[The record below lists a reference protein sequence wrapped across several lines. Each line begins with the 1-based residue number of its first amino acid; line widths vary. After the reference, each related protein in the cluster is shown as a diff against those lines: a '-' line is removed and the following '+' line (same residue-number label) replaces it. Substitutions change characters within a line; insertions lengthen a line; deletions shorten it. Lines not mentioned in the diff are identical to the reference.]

1 VANVKTEMGFTVE
14 IKINTG
20 QLSRCGRLKK
30 VVSGTILGFM
40 VSAPAVAALSLE
52 RAIAIAQQY
61 DPWLDGSAHRERAL
75 EAQSIAA
82 GSLPDPMVSAGF
94 ANLPTD
100 SFDFDQEA
108 MTQFKLALSQVF
120 PRGDSRQLQQKQL
133 QLMGAEQPYQRDD
146 RRAHVAVKVSHL
158 WLDAYRASESIR
170 LIEQDR
176 GLFEHLVDVAQSN
189 YSTALAGARQQDLVR
204 AQLEMT
210 LLEDRLTVL
219 YQQQEV
225 SRSMLTQW
233 LLSSDGIITGV
244 ASEALPDQ
252 LPTIALVNPGLL
264 QTGTAVSAQDI
275 AAYLLRHPAI
285 LRVDQKIAASRA
297 GIELAEQKYQP
308 QWQVNA
314 SYGYRDDD
322 PMGDDRADFFSI
334 GVAFDLPLFT
344 SKRQDQQV
352 RSAAAES
359 ESVRTERALILRR
372 MIAEFDSQRS
382 RLHRLEQRR
391 ELYRTRLL
399 EEMHEQA
406 EASLTAY
413 TNDDG
418 DFAEVVRARI
428 AELNAR
434 VDALNIDVDRLK
446 IIAELNYFFATASV
460 NAGGKK

>member
-1 VANVKTEMGFTVE
+1 MANVKTEMGFIVE
-14 IKINTG
+14 IVINAG
-20 QLSRCGRLKK
+20 QLSRYGRLKIC
-30 VVSGTILGFM
+30 VLGAIIGFM
-40 VSAPAVAALSLE
+40 VAAPALASLSLE
-52 RAIAIAQQY
+52 RAIAMAQQH
-61 DPWLDGSAHRERAL
+61 DPWLVGSEHRERAL
-75 EAQSIAA
+75 EAQSISA

-100 SFDFDQEA
+100 SFDFNQEA
-108 MTQFKLALSQVF
+108 MTQFKLGLSQVF
-120 PRGDSRQLQQKQL
+120 PRGDSRGLQQKQL
-133 QLMGAEQPYQRDD
+133 RLMGGEQPYHRDD
-146 RRAHVAVKVSHL
+146 RRAQVTVRVSHL
-158 WLDAYRASESIR
+158 WLDAYRARESIR
-170 LIEQDR
+170 LIEKDR

-189 YSTALAGARQQDLVR
+189 YSTALAGTSQQDLVR
-204 AQLEMT
+204 AQLELT

-219 YQQQEV
+219 HEQLEV
-225 SRSMLTQW
+225 SRSMLTEW
-233 LLSSDGIITGV
+233 LLSSDGV
-244 ASEALPDQ
+244 MMEVKSETLPDQ
-252 LPTIALVNPGLL
+252 LPKIVLTNPGLFQKGTEISPQDMADFL
-264 QTGTAVSAQDI
+264 Q
-275 AAYLLRHPAI
+275 RHPAI
-285 LRVDQKIAASRA
+285 LRVDQKIAASRT

-308 QWQVNA
+308 QWRVNA

-322 PMGDDRADFFSI
+322 PMGNDRSDFFSM

-352 RSAAAES
+352 QSAAAES

-399 EEMHEQA
+399 EEIHEQA

-446 IIAELNYFFATASV
+446 IIAQLNYFFATASV
-460 NAGGKK
+460 SAGGKK

>member
-1 VANVKTEMGFTVE
+1 MANVKTEMGFIVE
-14 IKINTG
+14 IVINAG
-20 QLSRCGRLKK
+20 QLSRYGRLKK
-30 VVSGTILGFM
+30 CVLGAIIGFM
-40 VSAPAVAALSLE
+40 VAAPALASLSLE
-52 RAIAIAQQY
+52 RAIAMAQQH
-61 DPWLDGSAHRERAL
+61 DPWLVGSEHRERAL
-75 EAQSIAA
+75 EAQSISA

-100 SFDFDQEA
+100 SFDFNQEA
-108 MTQFKLALSQVF
+108 MTQFKLGLSQVF
-120 PRGDSRQLQQKQL
+120 PRGDSRGLQQKQL
-133 QLMGAEQPYQRDD
+133 RLMGGAQPYHRDD
-146 RRAHVAVKVSHL
+146 RRAQVTVRVSHL
-158 WLDAYRASESIR
+158 WLDAYRARESIR
-170 LIEQDR
+170 LIEKDR

-189 YSTALAGARQQDLVR
+189 YSTALAGTSQQDLIR
-204 AQLEMT
+204 AQLELT

-219 YQQQEV
+219 HEQLEV
-225 SRSMLTQW
+225 SRSMLTEW
-233 LLSSDGIITGV
+233 LLSSDGV
-244 ASEALPDQ
+244 MMEVKSETLPDQ
-252 LPTIALVNPGLL
+252 LPKIALTNPGLFQKGTEISPQDMADFL
-264 QTGTAVSAQDI
+264 Q
-275 AAYLLRHPAI
+275 RHPAI
-285 LRVDQKIAASRA
+285 LRVDQKIAASRT

-308 QWQVNA
+308 QWRVNA

-322 PMGDDRADFFSI
+322 PMGNDRSDFFSM

-352 RSAAAES
+352 QSAAAES

-399 EEMHEQA
+399 EEIHEQA

-446 IIAELNYFFATASV
+446 IIAQINYFFATASV
-460 NAGGKK
+460 SAGGKK